1 MSGELIDTT
10 EMYLRTLYELL
21 EEGIDLR
28 RARIVERLHQSGP
41 TVSQTVARME
51 RDGLLVVNADRTI
64 EFTPDGHAEAVNV
77 MRKHRLAECLLTQ
90 VIGLDIALV
99 HDEACRWEHVISDEV
114 EKRLIDI
121 LDDPGTS
128 PYGNAIPAMG
138 QYTSPDSAASFR
150 EDSRPLAELLTDA
163 EPSGGP
169 GSGRQSGH
177 AGHPGDAGSDGQLV
191 RIVRLTEHF
200 QATDSNLATTNR
212 VGVTIGTTVR
222 AQVQDGLVVVTGP
235 QGSAEFSEHDAD
247 GIFVTPVAVNAVA

>member
-21 EEGIDLR
+21 EEGIELR

-51 RDGLLVVNADRTI
+51 RDGLLIVKPDRTI
-64 EFTPDGHAEAVNV
+64 EFTPQGHSQAVNV

-99 HDEACRWEHVISDEV
+99 HDEACRWEHVISDAV
-114 EKRLIDI
+114 EDRLIVI
-121 LDDPGTS
+121 LDDPGNS

-138 QYTSPDSAASFR
+138 QYTSTDSAASFR
-150 EDSRPLAELLTDA
+150 DDSLPLAEFLQDADDAGDA
-163 EPSGGP
+163 EQ
-169 GSGRQSGH
+169 R
-177 AGHPGDAGSDGQLV
+177 V

-200 QATDSNLATTNR
+200 QATEPNLATADRIGLAVGAKVGAR
-212 VGVTIGTTVR
+212 V
-222 AQVQDGLVVVTGP
+222 QKDLVVVTGAE
-235 QGSAEFSEHDAD
+235 GSAEFSEHDAD
-247 GIFVTPVAVNAVA
+247 GIFIAPVTAGNAD

>member
-51 RDGLLVVNADRTI
+51 RDGLLVVNPDRTI
-64 EFTPDGHAEAVNV
+64 EFTPEGHAQAVNV

-90 VIGLDIALV
+90 VIGLDTALV

-121 LDDPGTS
+121 LDDPGNS

-150 EDSRPLAELLTDA
+150 DDSRPLAEFL
-163 EPSGGP
+163 
-169 GSGRQSGH
+169 
-177 AGHPGDAGSDGQLV
+177 AGSDGTDRQI

-200 QATDSNLATTNR
+200 QATEPNLATTKR
-212 VGVTIGTTVR
+212 VGLEIGSTATAR
-222 AQVQDGLVVVTGP
+222 LQDGLVVITGP
-235 QGSAEFSEHDAD
+235 GGSAEFSEHDAD
-247 GIFVTPVAVNAVA
+247 GIFIAPVSAAVNV